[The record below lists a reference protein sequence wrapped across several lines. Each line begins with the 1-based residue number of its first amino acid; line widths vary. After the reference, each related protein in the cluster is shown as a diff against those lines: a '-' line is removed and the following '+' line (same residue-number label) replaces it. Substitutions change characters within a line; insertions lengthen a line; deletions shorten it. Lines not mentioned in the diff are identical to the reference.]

1 MGRVY
6 RNRDSNYN
14 RKEPNVTIIKMPFE
28 KDPMVKNNVYDS
40 ELMKKSEEVLK
51 DKYVN
56 KYLNFKLEKDFVEEA
71 TSEEKIIKKFREKY
85 KKKRLCQ

>member
-1 MGRVY
+1 M
-6 RNRDSNYN
+6 
-14 RKEPNVTIIKMPFE
+14 TFE
-28 KDPMVKNNVYDS
+28 KDPMVKNNFYDS

-71 TSEEKIIKKFREKY
+71 TSEKNY
-85 KKKRLCQ
+85 KKIP